1 MNLSNTKNNKM
12 ITVDGEVLD
21 FPNAWTMELK
31 KELKEW
37 RLNISLFEINI
48 FDVLICSCI
57 SNGCLLLYVFMIQ

>member
-31 KELKEW
+31 KELKE
-37 RLNISLFEINI
+37 
-48 FDVLICSCI
+48 
-57 SNGCLLLYVFMIQ
+57 